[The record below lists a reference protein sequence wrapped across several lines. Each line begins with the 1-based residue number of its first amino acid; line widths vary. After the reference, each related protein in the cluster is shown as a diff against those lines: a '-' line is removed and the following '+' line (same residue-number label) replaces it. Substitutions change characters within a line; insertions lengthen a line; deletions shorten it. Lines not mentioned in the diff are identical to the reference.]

1 MAPASLS
8 TEGKLISSLAA
19 LQMNRKEF
27 VRICQ
32 SLNVPVSEALVSL
45 CLSGKREFSQW
56 TGINLLSVME
66 ELKGLRDH
74 HEVALNWSSSE
85 TIASLLVQ
93 RRMRLAMEVSDEATT
108 TNA

>member
-8 TEGKLISSLAA
+8 TEGRLITNLVA
-19 LQMNRKEF
+19 LQMTRKEF

-32 SLNVPVSEALVSL
+32 SLNVPVSESLISL

-56 TGINLLSVME
+56 TGINLSAVME

-74 HEVALNWSSSE
+74 HGVALNWSSSE
-85 TIASLLVQ
+85 IATLLVQ
-93 RRMRLAMEVSDEATT
+93 RRMKLAIEVSEEA
-108 TNA
+108 AA